1 MDDCSGNVFG
11 KEYVNKYFNKMPRT
25 SCRIRK
31 EYNVDPDY
39 IKSKLYKEDNLIYFL
54 LSFNSAGHGIL

>member
-1 MDDCSGNVFG
+1 MIVVEMFF
-11 KEYVNKYFNKMPRT
+11 KELIRKYYSIKCQGT

-39 IKSKLYKEDNLIYFL
+39 IKSKLYKGQSKCLF
-54 LSFNSAGHGIL
+54 SHFAKF